1 MEDQTPSPF
10 LFKYSKEGAL
20 GYPKLIEQGKGKSL
34 RYPGIWW
41 QLSISDVRDKR
52 REFKEVEMRGNL

>member
-34 RYPGIWW
+34 RYP
-41 QLSISDVRDKR
+41 DMVA
-52 REFKEVEMRGNL
+52 VEYLRCER